1 MKDEVFKREK
11 DVPMTKEEIRYVSI
25 GYLET
30 ATAKRLLDVGSGTGS
45 ISIEAAA
52 MNPSMLVTG
61 IECDDEAYELSLQNR
76 ERLREGMYLG
86 DRLEFI
92 HDKAPSDKVQGSFD
106 RIFIGGTKGNPKA
119 VIEWAYDLL
128 EEGGILVMNF
138 ITLENFQQS
147 VASIEAISGFTKIE
161 GSMCAINKL
170 TDLGPYTYFKPH
182 NPAFIIKTT
191 KKKAEQSK

>member
-1 MKDEVFKREK
+1 MRDEVFKREK
-11 DVPMTKEEIRYVSI
+11 DVPMTKEEIRYISI

-30 ATAKRLLDVGSGTGS
+30 ATARRLLDIGSGTGS

-52 MNPSMLVTG
+52 MNSAMAVTG
-61 IECDDEAYELSLQNR
+61 IECDEEAHVLSLENR
-76 ERLREGMYLG
+76 ERLRDSMNLG
-86 DRLEFI
+86 ERITFI
-92 HDKAPSDKVQGSFD
+92 HDKAPSDKVQGTFD

-138 ITLENFQQS
+138 ITMENFRDS
-147 VASIEAISGFTKIE
+147 VDTINSIEGLTKIE
-161 GSMCAINKL
+161 GAMCAINKL

-182 NPAFIIKTT
+182 NPAFVIKTT
-191 KKKAEQSK
+191 KKQK